1 MSASD
6 EQLEAAASTLD
17 QRPVQ
22 DRYDLPVPETDRG
35 RKTRTRLLEAAEEI
49 FGELGYEKASITAI
63 TQAADVAQ
71 GTFYKYFPSKHS
83 IFVELVIDFAV
94 RVRDTL
100 AAAARQ
106 GGAAARAEVER
117 RGFEAMFAFALEHPG
132 LYHVVRESQFVA
144 PRTYRWYYESFVTAY
159 SENFLQHHHGTLQ
172 VFDVA
177 TLGWA
182 MAGIADM
189 LGLRWVV
196 WERMVP
202 PPAALDQLVALLGHG
217 FEGMQ

>member
-1 MSASD
+1 M
-6 EQLEAAASTLD
+6 LD
-17 QRPVQ
+17 QRPPQ
-22 DRYDLPVPETDRG
+22 DRYELPVPETDRG
-35 RKTRTRLLEAAEEI
+35 RKTRTRLLQAAEEV

-71 GTFYKYFPSKHS
+71 GTFYKYFPSKHAV
-83 IFVELVIDFAV
+83 FVELVIDFAV

-106 GGAAARAEVER
+106 GNPPSRAEVER

-144 PRTYRWYYESFVTAY
+144 PRTYRWYYESFVAAY
-159 SENFLQHHHGTLQ
+159 SENFMQRHAASSRLI
-172 VFDVA
+172 DVE

-196 WERMVP
+196 WEKKVP
-202 PPAALDQLVALLGHG
+202 PAAALDQLVELLAHG
-217 FEGMQ
+217 FEGIE